1 MSQVNVP
8 LHGVCERMWGG
19 PSPLVRVVYP
29 SETMLNG
36 SLHARRSTGGNCS
49 VPLPN
54 PFLRRATAVGCT
66 EMFRLQHNHLI
77 IFVHVYISIWAIFT
91 KRDK

>member
-19 PSPLVRVVYP
+19 PSPLVRVVHALVHP
-29 SETMLNG
+29 SETMLMVRFMPDG
-36 SLHARRSTGGNCS
+36 RPVGTAAS
-49 VPLPN
+49 PLPN

-66 EMFRLQHNHLI
+66 EMFRLQHNNLI
-77 IFVHVYISIWAIFT
+77 IFVHVYYLYT
-91 KRDK
+91 